1 MPQGW
6 KNRTALVQV
15 YHMKRPL
22 VTAMN
27 PRGDTFLFLGD
38 PQMPGFALPSSQFNF
53 NDPLLKTA
61 PFTPAKEFFTNYL
74 TQKFGRLPEFR
85 ILGAGPNPRLDKINR
100 ASMQRLGLTGE
111 FTTVLIAFD
120 YRDNGRLIRSLVNG
134 TTFRNGSVWVA
145 DLSGI
150 SSTDDPIKYHGLL
163 LQMSESFRMNPR
175 WQAEQRAQSQR
186 RHEATM
192 ALIEAGTA
200 AMTRRHEAN
209 MAAIQ
214 ASSARHQ
221 QRMAAL
227 QASGDA
233 RLNAWKQQ
241 QAQSD
246 ASQERFLNYIKGEN
260 TVVSGSGATSQVQAG
275 QDRYFRNKTDNT
287 YIGTDSTKEL
297 EDLRKIWG
305 LNPDDY
311 ENVKIRR

>member
-1 MPQGW
+1 
-6 KNRTALVQV
+6 
-15 YHMKRPL
+15 
-22 VTAMN
+22 
-27 PRGDTFLFLGD
+27 
-38 PQMPGFALPSSQFNF
+38 
-53 NDPLLKTA
+53 
-61 PFTPAKEFFTNYL
+61 
-74 TQKFGRLPEFR
+74 
-85 ILGAGPNPRLDKINR
+85 
-100 ASMQRLGLTGE
+100 MQRLGLSGE

-260 TVVSGSGATSQVQAG
+260 TVVSGSGAASQVQAG
-275 QDRYFRNKTDNT
+275 QDRYFRKQDRQHLHRHGQHQGARRPAQDLGPEPRRLRRCQDQAVEKT
-287 YIGTDSTKEL
+287 GTA
-297 EDLRKIWG
+297 
-305 LNPDDY
+305 P
-311 ENVKIRR
+311 